1 MMVSDVSSTTT
12 ATTTLVVDGG
22 GIVVGDDS
30 VNWSEWYFGTPIL
43 SSSFD
48 HTMTS
53 VVVT

>member
-1 MMVSDVSSTTT
+1 MMVCDVSSTTT

-22 GIVVGDDS
+22 GVVVGDDS
-30 VNWSEWYFGTPIL
+30 VKWSKWYFGTPIL

-48 HTMTS
+48 HAVTS